1 MSPAMPYIN
10 ERGIKRQVLYCFL
23 TECHSDL
30 PFDLIDAHARRDAI
44 NAQGLNAQPIRQL
57 V

>member
-1 MSPAMPYIN
+1 MPYIN

-30 PFDLIDAHARRDAI
+30 PFDLIDVHARRDAI
-44 NAQGLNAQPIRQL
+44 NARGLNAQPIRQL